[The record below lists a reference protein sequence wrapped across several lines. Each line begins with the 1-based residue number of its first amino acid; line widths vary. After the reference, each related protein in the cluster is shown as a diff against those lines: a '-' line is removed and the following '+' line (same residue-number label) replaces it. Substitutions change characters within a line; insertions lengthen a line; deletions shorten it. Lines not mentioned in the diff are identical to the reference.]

1 MKGNRYDWKVWIEY
15 KNRILLHFMHIPIKK
30 YCTIDVSSYLHCRNA
45 PLGHES
51 LCFAYW
57 TEEGL
62 SRTYVTPGEG
72 ILQTLLTEG
81 MKAGKDFRLSEM
93 PFMIFI

>member
-1 MKGNRYDWKVWIEY
+1 
-15 KNRILLHFMHIPIKK
+15 MHIPIKI

-45 PLGHES
+45 ALGHDC
-51 LCFAYW
+51 LRFAYW

-62 SRTYVTPGEG
+62 SGTYVTPGER

-81 MKAGKDFRLSEM
+81 VQAWKDFRLSEM
-93 PFMIFI
+93 SHMNFI

>member
-1 MKGNRYDWKVWIEY
+1 
-15 KNRILLHFMHIPIKK
+15 MHIPIKK
-30 YCTIDVSSYLHCRNA
+30 YYAIDVSSYLHCRNA
-45 PLGHES
+45 PLGHDS
-51 LCFAYW
+51 LRFAYW
-57 TEEGL
+57 TEESL
-62 SRTYVTPGEG
+62 SGTYVTPGEG